1 MALTINDATDAAHT
15 AGIDRYQ
22 WAREWVTRFMRPFIE
37 MQQARTVEQV
47 LVMWEQFPPEVK
59 AMMER
64 KNPEQY
70 AQIVK
75 RVDELKQKK

>member
-1 MALTINDATDAAHT
+1 MALTILDAQEAAHSV
-15 AGIDRYQ
+15 A
-22 WAREWVTRFMRPFIE
+22 IE
-37 MQQARTVEQV
+37 MEQEKQELVAEWLEPVIAIAQARTVEQV